1 MMSKWI
7 LRGVAIAS
15 VLVSYNCRSRN
26 RDNDTPTPAPTDQS
40 WGSVYQ
46 RYQQRNPATRK

>member
-26 RDNDTPTPAPTDQS
+26 NNDANSTTTTCVRTGA
-40 WGSVYQ
+40 
-46 RYQQRNPATRK
+46 